1 MSHETRHVT
10 MDVLGRGTQAL
21 MLGHYAVQDFFSGL
35 ERARAEEVDAVSAV
49 VAELH
54 RARRQAAAAVAEVE
68 RLRAEADQLRADLR
82 SAGGAL
88 AAERARADQL
98 DGSLRRLIAG
108 VHADRARRAAA

>member
-1 MSHETRHVT
+1 MSYETRHIT
-10 MDVLGRGTQAL
+10 ADVVGRSAQG
-21 MLGHYAVQDFFSGL
+21 MLLAHYALKDFCAGI
-35 ERARAEEVDAVSAV
+35 ERARVEEVDAVSTV

-54 RARRQAAAAVAEVE
+54 RARRQAAAALAEVE
-68 RLRAEADQLRADLR
+68 RLRAEADQLRQDLR

-88 AAERARADQL
+88 AAERARADRL

>member
-1 MSHETRHVT
+1 MSHETRHVLA
-10 MDVLGRGTQAL
+10 DVTGRGTQAL
-21 MLGHYAVQDFFSGL
+21 MLGHFAVQDFCAGI
-35 ERARAEEVDAVSAV
+35 ERARVEEVDAVSAV

-68 RLRAEADQLRADLR
+68 RLRAEAAQLREDLR

-88 AAERARADQL
+88 AAERARADRL

-108 VHADRARRAAA
+108 VRAHQAARAAA